1 MKLHSK
7 IVAGLAVLALGL
19 LPAAAG
25 AVSYHPE
32 YQPEHPSHPGYHPE
46 PPSHPP
52 TAPKGHAYG
61 YYCKGF
67 SKKHVKGEKG
77 TPFSQCVHAM
87 KQADNNDDMKAK
99 KACKAFK
106 GQKHVKGQ
114 KGTPFS
120 RCIKGVNQLRREQAA
135 TVATSAVA

>member
-1 MKLHSK
+1 MKLHAK
-7 IVAGLAVLALGL
+7 LATLLAAFALALVPAVAGATSYE
-19 LPAAAG
+19 PE
-25 AVSYHPE
+25 YHPE
-32 YQPEHPSHPGYHPE
+32 HPTHPE
-46 PPSHPP
+46 
-52 TAPKGHAYG
+52 APKGHAYG

-87 KQADNNDDMKAK
+87 KVADHNEGTTAR

-106 GQKHVKGQ
+106 GQKHVPHGD

-120 RCIKGVNQLRREQAA
+120 RCIKGVNQMRREQEA
-135 TVATSAVA
+135 TVTTSIVAS